1 MLTTIAKFITR
12 LLLIVAATILMA
24 MMLLTA
30 ADVVLRYIFNRPIS
44 GGFELVEYMMAV
56 LIPFS
61 IVYCA
66 DQRSHV
72 AVDLI
77 LGRFS
82 QRVQTVFD
90 SMTTFITLL
99 FAVLIAW
106 ENVIYFRETYASQV
120 TSAVLLIPTY
130 PFVAPVSIGIGTFA
144 LIMLLDLKGYIAKA
158 RKP

>member
-1 MLTTIAKFITR
+1 
-12 LLLIVAATILMA
+12 MA

-30 ADVVLRYIFNRPIS
+30 TDVVLRYIFNRPIS
-44 GGFELVEYMMAV
+44 GAFELVEYMMAV

-72 AVDLI
+72 AVELV

-82 QRVQTVFD
+82 KRVQNIFD
-90 SMTTFITLL
+90 SMTTLITLL
-99 FAVLIAW
+99 FAVLITW
-106 ENVIYFRETYASQV
+106 ENVVYFQETYASQV

-130 PFVAPVSIGIGTFA
+130 PYVAPVFVGIGNFA
-144 LIMLLDLKGYIAKA
+144 LIMLIDLKGYLSKVV
-158 RKP
+158 KP

>member
-1 MLTTIAKFITR
+1 MLIAIAKFITR
-12 LLLIVAATILMA
+12 LLLIIAATVLMA

-30 ADVVLRYIFNRPIS
+30 TDVVLRYIFNRPIS
-44 GGFELVEYMMAV
+44 GAFELVEYMMAV

-72 AVDLI
+72 AVELI

-82 QRVQTVFD
+82 KRVQTVFD
-90 SMTTFITLL
+90 SMTTFVTLL
-99 FAVLIAW
+99 FAALMAW
-106 ENVIYFRETYASQV
+106 ENVLYLRETYASQV

-130 PFVAPVSIGIGTFA
+130 PFVAPVSIGIGAFA
-144 LIMLLDLKGYIAKA
+144 LIMLLDLKKLIAKVGKA
-158 RKP
+158 

>member
-1 MLTTIAKFITR
+1 MLIAIAKFITR
-12 LLLIVAATILMA
+12 LLLIIAATILMA

-30 ADVVLRYIFNRPIS
+30 TDVVLRYIFNRPIS
-44 GGFELVEYMMAV
+44 GAFELVEYMMAV

-72 AVDLI
+72 AVEFI

-82 QRVQTVFD
+82 QRVQSFFD
-90 SMTTFITLL
+90 SITTFITLL
-99 FAVLIAW
+99 FALLIAW
-106 ENVIYFRETYASQV
+106 ENVLYLRETYASQV

-130 PFVAPVSIGIGTFA
+130 PFIAPVSIGIGAFA
-144 LIMLLDLKGYIAKA
+144 LIMLLDLKKLIAKVGKA
-158 RKP
+158 